1 MTRQPAILS
10 PGEATEYA
18 RRHKGRIYGVAVTL
32 IALAAVFYGLALV
45 RM

>member
-1 MTRQPAILS
+1 MTRQPATLS
-10 PGEATEYA
+10 PGETAEYA
-18 RRHKGRIYGVAVTL
+18 RRHKGRIYGVAITL